1 MITEDFITLKIKSK
15 MMEIKLPYRT
25 KVEALNGINIWK
37 FMANTDS

>member
-25 KVEALNGINIWK
+25 KEALNGINIWK